1 EAQAERKRVR
11 MELEGSYES
20 LFHQTRIPA
29 FVLSLWDSDLAQALR
44 GPHLERAIGVIYLPE
59 TERMSHYFRGRL
71 PEQFDPV
78 IHIDR
83 TKALLPLERT
93 STWEAGET
101 PETYPF
107 AVGRAECT
115 RKSALIAGHLGLHFA
130 IRLTK
135 YTTASGGRYGCF
147 SNAVFAVP

>member
-1 EAQAERKRVR
+1 MA
-11 MELEGSYES
+11 LEGSYES

-71 PEQFDPV
+71 PEQFDAV

-83 TKALLPLERT
+83 TKALIPLER
-93 STWEAGET
+93 ACGKR
-101 PETYPF
+101 
-107 AVGRAECT
+107 VRHQ
-115 RKSALIAGHLGLHFA
+115 KLIHLRFEEPNSPGNL
-130 IRLTK
+130 R
-135 YTTASGGRYGCF
+135 
-147 SNAVFAVP
+147 